1 MMNYEELKKLEAERT
16 MHMISIGKKIAM
28 GLVGGVF
35 FTLTA
40 CGSFYSVEQGE
51 RGIHTRTGA
60 LVGVSQPGLHFKF
73 PFIDGVNHISIRA
86 TPIEWKLQP
95 DADSRMAS
103 YSKDQQ
109 PAHIALTV
117 TWSLPGDEKTM
128 GDIFTTYGSREG
140 FYRAVVLPK
149 SVEAVKGVF
158 GSYDAV
164 SVIQQR
170 AQFNIEVAEALA
182 KLLEGYPVNLGG
194 VQVQD
199 IEFSDAYEDAVEAR
213 MTAQV
218 EVQKREQQKQTAQID
233 ADIAVIKAEA
243 AAQQTRLNGE
253 AEAAAIKARADA
265 LASNAKL
272 VDLTAVEKWNGVLPT
287 TMVPGSAVPFLNV
300 K

>member
-1 MMNYEELKKLEAERT
+1 MNYEEMRKLEAERVT
-16 MHMISIGKKIAM
+16 AMFNVGKKVAI
-28 GLVGGVF
+28 GVVGGVF
-35 FTLTA
+35 LLLTS

-60 LVGVSQPGLHFKF
+60 MVGVSEPGLHFKV
-73 PFIDGVNHISIRA
+73 PFIDAVNHISIRS

-117 TWSLPGDEKTM
+117 TWSLPGDEKTI
-128 GDIFTTYGSREG
+128 GDIFTMYGSREG

-170 AQFNIEVAEALA
+170 AKFNVEVADALA
-182 KLLEGYPVNLGG
+182 KLLEGYPIVLGG

-243 AAQQTRLNGE
+243 AAEQTRLNGQ
-253 AEAAAIKARADA
+253 AEADAIKARADA

>member
-1 MMNYEELKKLEAERT
+1 MNYDEMRQLEAERT
-16 MHMISIGKKIAM
+16 ERLISFGKKIAM
-28 GLVGGVF
+28 GVVGGF
-35 FTLTA
+35 FLTMTA

-60 LVGVSQPGLHFKF
+60 LVGVSQPGFHFKF
-73 PFIDGVNHISIRA
+73 PFIDGVSHISIRA

-170 AQFNIEVAEALA
+170 AKFNVEVAEALA

-272 VDLTAVEKWNGVLPT
+272 VDLTAVEKWNGVLPS
-287 TMVPGSAVPFLNV
+287 TMVPGSAMPFINV